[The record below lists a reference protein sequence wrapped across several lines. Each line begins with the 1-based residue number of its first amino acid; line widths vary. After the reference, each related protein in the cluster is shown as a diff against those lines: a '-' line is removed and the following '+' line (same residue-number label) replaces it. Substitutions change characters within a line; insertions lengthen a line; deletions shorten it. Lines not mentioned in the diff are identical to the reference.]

1 MKDTLGLPILLG
13 NVRARE
19 TQLDAVMEE
28 EGSQSSVVE
37 FPTIVGLQSE
47 PMNPKLCM
55 NVGLKE
61 LEERKNVRLITD
73 RKCPVIVGK
82 IIRENKVILVA

>member
-13 NVRARE
+13 SVRARE

-47 PMNPKLCM
+47 PTKPKLCM
-55 NVGLKE
+55 NVGLKG
-61 LEERKNVRLITD
+61 LEERKNVRLITN
-73 RKCPVIVGK
+73 RKRPDIVGK
-82 IIRENKVILVA
+82 IIQGNMIILVA